1 MQQTRPFWTNASGHP
16 NSPTAKQIVDRRL
29 NPTGAVPKR
38 ISLPEN
44 LEFQPGVLLNLK
56 QSIHVEK
63 QLGGENSTAVDSKQV
78 LKVRLQQQ
86 QQKRLTKARMQLFRQ
101 QSYQMAQRQSVIP
114 MVNLRIQEDPC
125 TPLSPIED
133 LKLEDMMDT
142 S

>member
-1 MQQTRPFWTNASGHP
+1 
-16 NSPTAKQIVDRRL
+16 L

-44 LEFQPGVLLNLK
+44 LEFQPQFLLNLK

-63 QLGGENSTAVDSKQV
+63 QLGGENATAVEPKQV

-86 QQKRLTKARMQLFRQ
+86 QQKRLTKARLQLFRQ
-101 QSYQMAQRQSVIP
+101 QSYQLAQRQSVIP
-114 MVNLRIQEDPC
+114 QNFMMNLRIQEDPC
-125 TPLSPIED
+125 IED
-133 LKLEDMMDT
+133 LKLEDMDT